1 MDYRRAF
8 NIIKDMY
15 QGASEEDVKTVL
27 SLMGYEEP
35 VPTEEEP
42 ETIEITPVK
51 GEITMPTTKNT
62 LTSAMS
68 PTPAPVPTETVADF
82 RRKLFRVY
90 PELSKIYEDICNS
103 DTTTL
108 STRWFSNAELG
119 KQMARFVNFIEYIDV
134 CELFPNFA
142 SIKRAAELTDGGTVS
157 IDIRSMQKY
166 ICECSF
172 KMNTADEGGQAMIYR
187 DIVQYILKTDKEEK
201 KEIDTIICE
210 TAKFCGLDIEIMQD
224 MYKAEV
230 EFNLIFK

>member
-1 MDYRRAF
+1 MDYARAF
-8 NIIKDMY
+8 NTIKDMY
-15 QGASEEDVKTVL
+15 QGSSEEDVKAVL

-35 VPTEEEP
+35 VPAEEEP
-42 ETIEITPVK
+42 ETIDTPVK

-62 LTSAMS
+62 LTSTMS

-166 ICECSF
+166 ICDYSF
-172 KMNTADEGGQAMIYR
+172 KMNTADEAGQGMIYR
-187 DIVQYILKTDKEEK
+187 DVVQYIIKTEPDKEEMDS
-201 KEIDTIICE
+201 ILCE
-210 TAKFCGLDIEIMQD
+210 TIKFCGFDLELMQD
-224 MYKAEV
+224 MYKAEK
-230 EFNLIFK
+230 EFNSLFKQ